1 MKMEYLVVK
10 TTVMQ
15 ETLRRE
21 TQWEEVDYILTIV
34 SERFMF
40 RVYSVISSLYS
51 TVNQA
56 DKYGV

>member
-1 MKMEYLVVK
+1 MK

-15 ETLRRE
+15 ETLRRG

-40 RVYSVISSLYS
+40 RVYSVISSPYS

-56 DKYGV
+56 DKCRV